1 MGSPR
6 CGLDSGLRQH
16 LGTGGVGPGVGCAAR
31 PGQGAVEWWS
41 LGPSGPGWAGG
52 RAQRPCVSPGLLAAC
67 PELDAPC
74 WDRDLES
81 CVGNGAEALAASTAT
96 LGSYGKG
103 PSESCTK
110 ALSVGCVSGW
120 EQRGPLVREYGGRSR
135 IRTQQIDR
143 SPRPFPIDFAA
154 NLEQQRVMVEAF
166 KEFALGWS
174 RAGACCAPERTPQIP
189 AQGRACACPWQSRG
203 RAVSAD
209 PAGWAGGKTTS
220 WHKRLRFVFGA
231 KFESAA

>member
-1 MGSPR
+1 MCAGLGSAAAPGHRRGWPRCAVCGPAGAGGGGVVVLGPLRARLGWWTLRVPRLVRGVPGAGCSMLGSGLGELCWEWSRGSGCLHGDSWLLRKRTFRELYKSTFCWLCLRVGAAGSP
-6 CGLDSGLRQH
+6 
-16 LGTGGVGPGVGCAAR
+16 GPGM
-31 PGQGAVEWWS
+31 W
-41 LGPSGPGWAGG
+41 
-52 RAQRPCVSPGLLAAC
+52 
-67 PELDAPC
+67 
-74 WDRDLES
+74 
-81 CVGNGAEALAASTAT
+81 
-96 LGSYGKG
+96 
-103 PSESCTK
+103 
-110 ALSVGCVSGW
+110 
-120 EQRGPLVREYGGRSR
+120 RESR

-174 RAGACCAPERTPQIP
+174 RAGACCAPERTPRIP
-189 AQGRACACPWQSRG
+189 AQGRACACPWQSHG